1 MPVTRP
7 EDKGKDRSQWWKNA
21 STEQVEDE
29 EADKLHHGV
38 FNEQEKPENLRK
50 EEMAPLENPS

>member
-7 EDKGKDRSQWWKNA
+7 EEKGKDRSQWWKNA
-21 STEQVEDE
+21 STEQVNGEDQ
-29 EADKLHHGV
+29 DKLHHDV
-38 FNEQEKPENLRK
+38 FNEQDKPDNLRK